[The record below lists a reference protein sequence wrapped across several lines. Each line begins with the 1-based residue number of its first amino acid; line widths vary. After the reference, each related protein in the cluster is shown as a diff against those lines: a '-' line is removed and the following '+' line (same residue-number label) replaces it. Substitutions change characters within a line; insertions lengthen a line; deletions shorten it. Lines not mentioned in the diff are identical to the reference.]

1 VLDADAGAGE
11 AEEETEMETP
21 SITADVAALPAGSVG
36 TLDDGAGMVGAT
48 VAAGTEPLFVPV
60 AVPVAVAVTVTVTTT
75 VTTEGFA
82 ETETEG
88 VLEGAG
94 VEDGSGAVEVVRA
107 TVDDSTPARPLDDES
122 APFGG
127 CWLLPVLLLPL
138 PPAKKIKNNL
148 TADSVENAML
158 SGFWAELPLPLSLS
172 LSFPPSLLLSL
183 VMKSA
188 MGGPGKG

>member
-1 VLDADAGAGE
+1 VLDADADAGE
-11 AEEETEMETP
+11 AEEETETETP

-36 TLDDGAGMVGAT
+36 TLDDGTGIVSAT
-48 VAAGTEPLFVPV
+48 VAVGTEPLF
-60 AVPVAVAVTVTVTTT
+60 VPVAVAVTVTVTTT
-75 VTTEGFA
+75 VTTEGSA

-138 PPAKKIKNNL
+138 PPAGEVGGDL
-148 TADSVENAML
+148 TADSVEDAVL

-172 LSFPPSLLLSL
+172 LSFPPSLLLSSL